1 MQSIIKNDTE
11 LRKYIPNVLA
21 TVEGES
27 TLYEKLSPFLE
38 TAEFW
43 VSANFAPQA
52 LVYNQ
57 ATSYGE
63 QQTLLKQLI
72 AYHAFML
79 AIPFLDLVLTPNG
92 FGIVSNS
99 NVAPAS
105 KERVER
111 LIASIETQRDN
122 ILEQYLRYTIMYCN
136 DSYLNSA
143 QGKYF
148 FATLFPNLDLCNRC
162 GITEHRWSQYQQLR
176 EKLLAIEHKL
186 ENEFFSK
193 QQMDTFR
200 KRILSWAYNKE
211 QTLETTVIE
220 AIRNLEVSLLTGSEI
235 HPQTARDIVNIMRN
249 EPHLFSD
256 WANSDTAKLFAPG
269 LFINKKSSAGYWF

>member
-21 TVEGES
+21 TVEGEPS
-27 TLYEKLSPFLE
+27 LYEKLTPFLE

-92 FGIVSNS
+92 FGIVNNS
-99 NVAPAS
+99 NIAPAS

-111 LIASIETQRDN
+111 LMVAVEKQRDDV
-122 ILEQYLRYTIMYCN
+122 LEQYLRYTFLYN
-136 DSYLNSA
+136 NYSYLKSD

-148 FATLFPNLDLCNRC
+148 FATPFPNLDLCNRC
-162 GITEHRWSQYQQLR
+162 GITEHRWQEYQRLH
-176 EKLLAIEHKL
+176 EKLIIIETTL
-186 ENEFFSK
+186 ENEYFSA
-193 QQMDTFR
+193 QQMKTFR
-200 KRILSWAYNKE
+200 RRILNWSYNKPD
-211 QTLETTVIE
+211 TLETTVIE
-220 AIRNLEVSLLTGSEI
+220 SIRNLEISILTDGKPY
-235 HPQTARDIVNIMRN
+235 PQTARNIVNIIRS
-249 EPHLFSD
+249 EPNLFSD
-256 WANSDTAKLFAPG
+256 WAHSDTAKLFAPE
-269 LFINKKSSAGYWF
+269 LFINKKSAGCFWF

>member
-1 MQSIIKNDTE
+1 MPTIITNDTE

-27 TLYEKLSPFLE
+27 TLYEKLTPFLE

-43 VSANFAPQA
+43 VSENFAPQA

-99 NVAPAS
+99 SVAPAS

-122 ILEQYLRYTIMYCN
+122 VLEQYLKYTFLYFN
-136 DSYLNSA
+136 NSYLQTS

-162 GITEHRWSQYQQLR
+162 GITEHRWQEYQRLR
-176 EKLLAIEHKL
+176 EKLITIETTL
-186 ENEFFSK
+186 ENEYFSRP
-193 QQMDTFR
+193 QMKTFR
-200 KRILSWAYNKE
+200 HRILAWSYSKPE
-211 QTLETTVIE
+211 TLETTVIE
-220 AIRNLEVSLLTGSEI
+220 SIRNLEISILTDGKP
-235 HPQTARDIVNIMRN
+235 HPQTARDIVNIIRS
-249 EPHLFSD
+249 EPTLFSD
-256 WANSDTAKLFAPG
+256 WAHSDTAKLFSPE
-269 LFINKKSSAGYWF
+269 LFINKKSAGGYWF